1 MRRTT
6 GDVIVI
12 PLRSSPWV
20 ASIRRSSW
28 FCYSTKL
35 AIISTGMW
43 LSDGSKAGRALTFRP
58 ESARSVLMRSFP
70 KNRGSSGMLLFL
82 ANALTQDLA
91 SRRSTTACSRF
102 TVLPMFQVAHGVVPL
117 AVELG

>member
-82 ANALTQDLA
+82 ANALTQDLVGLEEIDDG
-91 SRRSTTACSRF
+91 
-102 TVLPMFQVAHGVVPL
+102 VLPVYRVTYVPGCSL
-117 AVELG
+117 RVCF